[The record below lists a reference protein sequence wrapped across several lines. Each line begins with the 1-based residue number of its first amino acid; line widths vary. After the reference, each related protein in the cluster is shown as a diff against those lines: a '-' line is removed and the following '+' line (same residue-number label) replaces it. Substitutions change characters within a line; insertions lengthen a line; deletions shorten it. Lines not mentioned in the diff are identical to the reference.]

1 MKKLNKKGFTIVE
14 LVIVIAVIAILA
26 AVLIPTFATVIKK
39 ANDSAALQAA
49 RNEFSN
55 YLAGIEAKDV
65 SGKVGGT
72 YVVEADSTHFFVIK
86 AGEMN
91 TKVFSTK
98 PTAET
103 TELVLAGSTATVGD
117 SDITVQVEGCN
128 TAVKIYEVTY
138 DTTNP

>member
-72 YVVEADSTHFFVIK
+72 YFFVIK